1 MWSLDMSKQ
10 NSENGEQQLMI
21 RKKNHKLKS
30 KMASSIHM
38 QKWRENP
45 LGHRKVRSVGLMT
58 TLSFPSAQR
67 MLLELLQANKK
78 QGVASSLSPLREFM
92 ILFFSCSSHW
102 KVVNW
107 QKFKSIRTLVV
118 CQFGHRPL
126 QATKSAQ
133 FCNVVQKWSLCKS
146 SEI

>member
-1 MWSLDMSKQ
+1 
-10 NSENGEQQLMI
+10 
-21 RKKNHKLKS
+21 
-30 KMASSIHM
+30 
-38 QKWRENP
+38 
-45 LGHRKVRSVGLMT
+45 MT

-118 CQFGHRPL
+118 CQFGLRPL
-126 QATKSAQ
+126 YRYTKSADAIGPKVVIELQ
-133 FCNVVQKWSLCKS
+133 FLKS
-146 SEI
+146 DLVFFYFLLPLFL

>member
-1 MWSLDMSKQ
+1 MFSIFFLCCLSMHVKSQMWSLDMSKQ

-118 CQFGHRPL
+118 CQFGLRPL
-126 QATKSAQ
+126 Q
-133 FCNVVQKWSLCKS
+133 VY
-146 SEI
+146 